1 MSELLAKDWFLW
13 GAVLIVIFPLAAI
26 VLGEA
31 SDRLR
36 RRQLP
41 MEGVARQVRNLVLP
55 LVVLFFFLTRVLGF
69 DTGGVSV
76 RMIETAL
83 WLGVLWVALS
93 AVSALVFQGAE
104 AGSWR
109 ARTPKLFLDLT
120 RFFMVL
126 VGAAFVLSA
135 VWNRDLGGLLAA
147 LGVGSIVLGFA
158 LQDTLGNLMAGIA
171 LLFERPFGVGDWI
184 KVGNIEGAVVEM
196 NWRSVRLRTL
206 ERDLMVVPNSVLGK
220 EIITNTNQPTTL
232 HAERIPIAF
241 SFDAPPN
248 RVKQVLEQVA
258 LSLPDVVHDPAPKVE
273 TMGYGDD
280 RILYEA
286 KLYTENLR
294 RIPRIRDGFTTRA
307 WYAAQRHGLKLPM
320 PMRTVFSLE
329 LDPESQKEVIVP
341 VTAEELA
348 AVPALA
354 TLEAADL
361 ENAAR
366 EATRLRFASREDV
379 LLEGER
385 SEAVYAILAGRC
397 SLLVREGDGAE
408 REVVQL
414 SSGEVFGERSLL
426 SHEPSPATI
435 TALEDLEVARI
446 PSGLLREALD
456 RSAVVARV
464 MAELIDGRA
473 KALDRVRRAGDSPVE
488 RSPQAGTM
496 PPG

>member
-1 MSELLAKDWFLW
+1 MPEILTRDWLLW
-13 GAVLIVIFPLAAI
+13 GAGLIIVFQVGVIA
-26 VLGEA
+26 LGEA
-31 SDRLR
+31 SDRLKR
-36 RRQLP
+36 RGLP
-41 MEGVARQVRNLVLP
+41 METVARQLRNLVLP
-55 LVVLFFFLTRVLGF
+55 LVVVFLFLTKVIGL
-69 DTGGVSV
+69 DPGGAPV
-76 RMIETAL
+76 RMVATAL
-83 WLGVLWVALS
+83 WLGVLWVALT
-93 AVSALVFQGAE
+93 AVSAMVFQGAE
-104 AGSWR
+104 EGTWR

-171 LLFERPFGVGDWI
+171 LLFERPFSVGDWI
-184 KVGNIEGAVVEM
+184 KVGDIEGAVVEM

-248 RVKQVLEQVA
+248 RVKHVLERVA
-258 LSLPDVVHDPAPKVE
+258 LSLPDVVRDPRPKVE
-273 TMGYGDD
+273 TMSYGDD

-294 RIPRIRDGFTTRA
+294 RIPRIRDGFATRA

-320 PMRTVFSLE
+320 PTRTVFSLE
-329 LDPESQKEVIVP
+329 LDPESQKEVVVP
-341 VTAEELA
+341 VASEELA
-348 AVPALA
+348 AVPSLS
-354 TLEAADL
+354 TLESADL
-361 ENAAR
+361 ARAAR
-366 EATRLRFASREDV
+366 EATRLHFASREDV

-385 SEAVYAILAGRC
+385 CGDVYAVLGGEGALFVRDASGG
-397 SLLVREGDGAE
+397 VREVA
-408 REVVQL
+408 RL
-414 SSGEVFGERSLL
+414 SSGDVFGERSLL
-426 SHEPSPATI
+426 SHEPSPVTI

-446 PSGLLREALD
+446 PARVLRDALD
-456 RSAVVARV
+456 RSSAVATA
-464 MAELIDGRA
+464 MAELIDARA
-473 KALDRVRRAGDSPVE
+473 KAVEGVRQVAAARTLA
-488 RSPQAGTM
+488 RSED
-496 PPG
+496 